1 MPLNDDQKR
10 ALLTNLARDKAEHL
24 RDQIKRLAREAAET
38 DHSDLTDAQRAL
50 GEYALRRAMESV
62 QRMVENL
69 EEALEIAQRVAE
81 GGTETEM
88 EQCQEPDGLGWEE
101 GS

>member
-24 RDQIKRLAREAAET
+24 RDEIHRLARETAQN
-38 DHSDLTDAQRAL
+38 DHADLSDAQRAL

-69 EEALEIAQRVAE
+69 EEALKIAQRVAE
-81 GGTETEM
+81 GGPEEATEAW
-88 EQCQEPDGLGWEE
+88 QEPEGLGWEE
-101 GS
+101 GR

>member
-24 RDQIKRLAREAAET
+24 RDEINRLAREATGA
-38 DHSDLTDAQRAL
+38 DHSDLSDAQRAL
-50 GEYALRRAMESV
+50 GEYALQRAMQSV

-69 EEALEIAQRVAE
+69 EEALKLAQRVAE
-81 GGTETEM
+81 GESEN
-88 EQCQEPDGLGWEE
+88 EPEAWQEPEGLGWEE
-101 GS
+101 GR

>member
-10 ALLTNLARDKAEHL
+10 ALLNNLARDKAEHL
-24 RDQIKRLAREAAET
+24 RDEINRLARDAAAT
-38 DHSDLTDAQRAL
+38 DHSHLSDAQRAL

-69 EEALEIAQRVAE
+69 EEALKIAQRVAD
-81 GGTETEM
+81 GGAEQETESW
-88 EQCQEPDGLGWEE
+88 QEPEGLGWEE
-101 GS
+101 GR

>member
-24 RDQIKRLAREAAET
+24 RDEIHRLARETAQN
-38 DHSDLTDAQRAL
+38 DHGDLSDAQRAL

-69 EEALEIAQRVAE
+69 EQALKIAQRVAE
-81 GGTETEM
+81 GEVQ
-88 EQCQEPDGLGWEE
+88 EQEGWQEPEGLGWEE
-101 GS
+101 GR